1 MKDTT
6 VAGRYAR
13 ALFMITERRGETA
26 RALED
31 LQAMLATVGPG
42 TRVGAL
48 LASPLV
54 LLSDKRMVLLQVF
67 KERALPT
74 VVLFTDLLLRK
85 KRLAQLETVVH
96 EFEALVE
103 KQQGVRRAQVVSAV
117 PLTSDELQRLHAEL
131 ERYTKAKVK
140 LAVAVEPELMGGALV
155 RIGDRVIDR
164 TVKSLLETME
174 HRLFET
180 SV

>member
-1 MKDTT
+1 MRDPS

-13 ALFMITERRGETA
+13 ALFIVTERRGETT
-26 RALED
+26 RALEE
-31 LQAMLATVGPG
+31 LQAMLATAGPG

-54 LLSDKRMVLLQVF
+54 LLSDKRKVLRDVLDQ
-67 KERALPT
+67 RALLV
-74 VVLFTDLLLRK
+74 VVLFVDLLLRK
-85 KRLAQLETVVH
+85 KRLNQLEGVVH

-103 KQQGVRRAQVVSAV
+103 KQQGVRRAHVSSAV
-117 PLTSDELQRLHAEL
+117 PLTKDELKRLHGEL
-131 ERYTKAKVK
+131 ERHTRAKIK
-140 LAVAVEPELMGGALV
+140 LTVSVEPELLGGALV

-174 HRLFET
+174 QRLYET

>member
-1 MKDTT
+1 VKDAT

-13 ALFMITERRGETA
+13 ALAIATERRGETV

-31 LQAMLATVGPG
+31 MQAMLATLGPG

-54 LLSDKRMVLLQVF
+54 LLSDKRKVLRDVL
-67 KERALPT
+67 KDRALPI
-74 VVLFTDLLLRK
+74 VVVFTDLLVCK
-85 KRLAQLETVVH
+85 KRLNQFEGIVH

-103 KQQGVRRAQVVSAV
+103 KQQGVRRAQVSSAV
-117 PLTSDELQRLHAEL
+117 PLTQAELQRLHAEL
-131 ERYTKAKVK
+131 ERHTKAKIK
-140 LAVAVEPELMGGALV
+140 LAVSVEPELVGGALV

-174 HRLFET
+174 HRLFEV

>member
-1 MKDTT
+1 VKDAS

-13 ALFMITERRGETA
+13 ALAIATDRRGETV

-31 LQAMLATVGPG
+31 LQAMLATLGPG
-42 TRVGAL
+42 TRVGTL

-54 LLSDKRMVLLQVF
+54 LLSDKRKVLRDVL
-67 KERALPT
+67 KDRALPI
-74 VVLFTDLLLRK
+74 VAVFVDLLIRK
-85 KRLAQLETVVH
+85 KRLVQLDGIVH

-103 KQQGVRRAQVVSAV
+103 KQQGVRRAHVSSAV
-117 PLTSDELQRLHAEL
+117 PLTPDELKRLHAEL
-131 ERYTKAKVK
+131 ERHTGAKIK
-140 LAVAVEPELMGGALV
+140 LGVSVEPELVGGALV

-174 HRLFET
+174 QRLYET